1 MSKSLGIFLNNT
13 NSEIKF
19 KINLINY
26 DNFISNFDH
35 IIVIDTNNTYS
46 ENLKNMIILNKSIII
61 DKYELTNDFIENI
74 EVDINI
80 EKILFALGNMNYSE
94 FNYITII
101 NDNYL
106 YYKNIIPY
114 FNYIKDHNLDFY
126 SISDSSEKIYHYQL
140 YLFSIKS
147 DCINKFINH
156 INENKHDTLI
166 QFNIH
171 TIFNKSNVLLKL
183 AYLENNKNFNIF
195 YNDYLYEYFISNN
208 ILPIININR
217 LYLLKKN
224 YEYNFNIFTSI
235 PELFDI
241 ELYRLYDDLKSFS
254 DDELEKHFLNYGQY
268 EYRRYSKLNNYV
280 NYILPVFIREE
291 LKKLDLLN
299 SFDIP
304 DNFNLYYYKSY
315 NEDLSHFD
323 EKDLVIHWI
332 NYGVNENR
340 IYNESL

>member
-35 IIVIDTNNTYS
+35 IIVIDTNNIYS

-171 TIFNKSNVLLKL
+171 TI
-183 AYLENNKNFNIF
+183 
-195 YNDYLYEYFISNN
+195 
-208 ILPIININR
+208 
-217 LYLLKKN
+217 
-224 YEYNFNIFTSI
+224 
-235 PELFDI
+235 
-241 ELYRLYDDLKSFS
+241 
-254 DDELEKHFLNYGQY
+254 
-268 EYRRYSKLNNYV
+268 
-280 NYILPVFIREE
+280 
-291 LKKLDLLN
+291 
-299 SFDIP
+299 
-304 DNFNLYYYKSY
+304 
-315 NEDLSHFD
+315 
-323 EKDLVIHWI
+323 
-332 NYGVNENR
+332 
-340 IYNESL
+340 